1 MSMRYCTFGRR
12 TGLRVS
18 ECALGTGNFGS
29 VFAAASAATEAP
41 LILQAFAEA
50 GGTLID
56 TSDNYNR
63 GQSEDFVGDL
73 VASDRDHF
81 VIASKYTSSASAE
94 PDMQQ
99 LGNGRKNMIRSVEDS
114 LRRLRTDYIDIY
126 WAHHP
131 DTTTP
136 LDEMMMAFDHL
147 VSAGK
152 VLHIGL
158 SNFPAWKAARAATIA
173 DFRGWAPLAGIQFE
187 YSLVERSGDRDLL
200 PMANALGLGT
210 TVWSPL
216 GGGLLTGK
224 YRRGESGRMGQ
235 QRRIHTEDNPT
246 KVATLDAVIDIAHE
260 IGASPTQVSLTWLRL
275 LGRRSGNPVI
285 PIIGPRTVGQMDE
298 QLGALTLELT
308 DEHFDRIDRASAM
321 PLGVPHDGALAN
333 RRRLLGTDPEQFVRS
348 AVPPS

>member
-1 MSMRYCTFGRR
+1 MPMRYCTFGRR
-12 TGLRVS
+12 AGLRVS

-29 VFAAASAATEAP
+29 VFAAASDAEEAP

-56 TSDNYNR
+56 TSDSYNR
-63 GQSEDFVGDL
+63 GQSEVFVGDL
-73 VASDRDHF
+73 VAGDRDHF
-81 VIASKYTSSASAE
+81 VIASKYTSGTSAE
-94 PDMQQ
+94 PDMQR
-99 LGNGRKNMIRSVEDS
+99 LGNGRKNIIRSVEDS

-131 DTTTP
+131 DETTP

-147 VSAGK
+147 VAAGK

-158 SNFPAWKAARAATIA
+158 SNFPAWKATRAATIA
-173 DFRGWAPLAGIQFE
+173 DFRGWAPLTGIQFE
-187 YSLVERSGDRDLL
+187 YSLVERSGERDLL
-200 PMANALGLGT
+200 PMANALGLGV

-224 YRRGESGRMGQ
+224 YRRGGSGRMGQ
-235 QRRIHTEDNPT
+235 QRRIHTEDTPT
-246 KVATLDAVIDIAHE
+246 KVATLDAVIDIADE
-260 IGASPTQVSLTWLRL
+260 LDASPTQVSLAWLRM

-285 PIIGPRTVGQMDE
+285 PIIGPRTVGQLDE
-298 QLGALTLELT
+298 QLGALELELT
-308 DEHFDRIDRASAM
+308 DDHFGRLDRASAS
-321 PLGVPHDGALAN
+321 PLGAPHDGAVAN
-333 RRRLLGTDPEQFVRS
+333 RRRLLGVDPERFIHA